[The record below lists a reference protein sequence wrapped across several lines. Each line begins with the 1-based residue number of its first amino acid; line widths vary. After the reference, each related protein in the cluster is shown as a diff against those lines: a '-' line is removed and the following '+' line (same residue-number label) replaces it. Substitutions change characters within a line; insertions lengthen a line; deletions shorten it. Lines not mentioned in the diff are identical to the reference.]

1 MFNYQKLSRLNY
13 FLLKFT
19 SLLIVT
25 CGINISLSAKAIAPI
40 AKLSAQEQA
49 ILNQG
54 QVILKGKRGDYTG
67 QVLAIGSVD
76 TAWQVLTDYNNFNQF
91 LPNVP
96 ASKVI
101 VDEGDRKI
109 FEQTNAIDLWFF
121 TEEFTVQIEAR
132 ETKPQKIDF
141 KLFKGDLKHLS
152 GTWSIQRINAKQIK
166 VTHTVKVEPQS
177 NTEKPFFYGIY
188 ESTLEKTLAAIAT
201 EITNRSQTK

>member
-1 MFNYQKLSRLNY
+1 MFNYQKLSRLNC

-19 SLLIVT
+19 SLIFFT
-25 CGINISLSAKAIAPI
+25 CGTNIYLSAEAIAPLV
-40 AKLSAQEQA
+40 KLSAQEQTT
-49 ILNQG
+49 LNQG
-54 QVILKGKRGDYTG
+54 QVVLKGDRGNYTG
-67 QVLAIGSVD
+67 QVLATGSVG
-76 TAWQVLTDYNNFNQF
+76 TAWQVLTDYNHFNQF

-96 ASKVI
+96 ASRVL

-109 FEQTNAIDLWFF
+109 FEQTNAVDLWFF
-121 TEEFTVQIEAR
+121 TEEFTVQIEAK
-132 ETKPQKIDF
+132 ETEPQKIDF

-152 GTWSIQRINAKQIK
+152 GTWSIQRINAKQIT

-201 EITNRSQTK
+201 EITKRSQIE

>member
-13 FLLKFT
+13 FLLKFA
-19 SLLIVT
+19 SLVIIT
-25 CGINISLSAKAIAPI
+25 CGINISLSAKATAPT
-40 AKLSAQEQA
+40 ARLSVQEQA

-54 QVILKGKRGDYTG
+54 QVVLKGNRGNYTG
-67 QVLAIGSVD
+67 LVLATGSVD
-76 TAWQVLTDYNNFNQF
+76 TAWQVLTDYDNFNQF

-101 VDEGDRKI
+101 VNEGDRKI

-121 TEEFTVQIEAR
+121 TQEFTVQIEAQ
-132 ETKPQKIDF
+132 ETEPQKIDF
-141 KLFKGDLKHLS
+141 KLFEGDLKHLS
-152 GTWSIQRINAKQIK
+152 GTWSIQQINAKQIT

-201 EITNRSQTK
+201 EITRRSQTQ